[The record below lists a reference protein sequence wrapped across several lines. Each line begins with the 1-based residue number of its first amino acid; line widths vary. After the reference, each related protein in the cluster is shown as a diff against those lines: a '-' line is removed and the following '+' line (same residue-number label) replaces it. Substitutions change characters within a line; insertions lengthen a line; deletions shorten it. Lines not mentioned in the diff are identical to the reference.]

1 MSVGVIISRSCL
13 LFALNQ
19 IMAVKK
25 KIEEIEGKD
34 SYPWGQQMLIYKG
47 KVLKDESTL
56 DENEVTEDDM
66 LVVMLSKVGCLYALY
81 IRNCFSSVLC
91 FGLFCVVECLV

>member
-13 LFALNQ
+13 LFAFDQ

-25 KIEEIEGKD
+25 KIEEIQGKD
-34 SYPWGQQMLIYKG
+34 SYPWGQQLLIHDG

-56 DENEVTEDDM
+56 DENEVSEVGF

-81 IRNCFSSVLC
+81 S
-91 FGLFCVVECLV
+91 

>member
-13 LFALNQ
+13 LFAFDQ

-25 KIEEIEGKD
+25 KIEEIQGKD
-34 SYPWGQQMLIYKG
+34 SYPWGQQLLIHDG

-56 DENEVTEDDM
+56 DENEVSEVGF

-81 IRNCFSSVLC
+81 SGYCFSSVC
-91 FGLFCVVECLV
+91 FG